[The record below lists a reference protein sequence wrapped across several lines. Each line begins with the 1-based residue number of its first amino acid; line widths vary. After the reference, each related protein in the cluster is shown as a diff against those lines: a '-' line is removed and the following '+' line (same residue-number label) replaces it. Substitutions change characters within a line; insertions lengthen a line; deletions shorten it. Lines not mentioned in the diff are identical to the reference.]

1 MLEKKGC
8 ILCVDDEPN
17 ILRSLTWLL
26 QREFEVHTA
35 TGARE
40 ALDLIGRH
48 DFDVIIS
55 DQRMP
60 GMSGSELLREAAL
73 VSPRAMRIL
82 LTGYSDLPA
91 MLRSVNDSE
100 VYRFIN
106 KPWKINE
113 LPQIVGEAAA
123 IARSSGIAETLLVPG
138 PEDAVEDD
146 ARAFSETILVIDDEA
161 AVVDQLR
168 AELGSDLPVVHAGNI
183 ADAIA
188 AFAEFTVGI
197 VLADTRVD
205 NTDTTALLRML
216 KHQEPQIVTV
226 VYTSAADAGDVVNLI
241 NQGQIFRFLAK
252 PVKPAVLA
260 QALAAA
266 GRKREQLK
274 ATPELGARHS
284 VEPVPEIA
292 RQSFDRSLEESA
304 ARHAARSGSSLL
316 DRVGTGLKRLFGS

>member
-26 QREFEVHTA
+26 QKDFEVHTA

-40 ALDLIGRH
+40 ALDLIERYS
-48 DFDVIIS
+48 FDVIIS

-60 GMSGSELLREAAL
+60 GMSGSDLLREAARI
-73 VSPRAMRIL
+73 SPRSMRIL
-82 LTGYSDLPA
+82 LTGYSDLTA

-113 LPQIVGEAAA
+113 LPEIVAEAAA
-123 IARSSGIAETLLVPG
+123 IARNSGTPETLLVPG
-138 PEDAVEDD
+138 PEDAVEDS
-146 ARAFSETILVIDDEA
+146 ARAFSETILVIDDEV
-161 AVVDQLR
+161 AVVEQLR
-168 AELGSDLPVVHAGNI
+168 TELGKDLPVVHASTI

-188 AFAEFTVGI
+188 AFAEHTVGI

-205 NTDTTALLRML
+205 NNDTTALLRML
-216 KHQEPQIVTV
+216 KNQEPQIVTV

-241 NQGQIFRFLAK
+241 NQGQIFRFLTK
-252 PVKPAVLA
+252 PVKPAILA
-260 QALAAA
+260 QALEAA

-274 ATPELGARHS
+274 AEPVIAQRHS
-284 VEPVPEIA
+284 VDPIPEVA
-292 RQSFDRSLEESA
+292 RQTFDRSLQESA
-304 ARHAARSGSSLL
+304 ARLAATRDPTLL
-316 DRVGTGLKRLFGS
+316 GRMAAGMKRLFRS

>member
-60 GMSGSELLREAAL
+60 GMSGSELLREAARM
-73 VSPRAMRIL
+73 SPRAMRIL

-123 IARSSGIAETLLVPG
+123 IARNSGIAETLLVPG
-138 PEDAVEDD
+138 PEDAVEDS
-146 ARAFSETILVIDDEA
+146 ARAFSETILVIDDEP
-161 AVVDQLR
+161 AVVEQLR
-168 AELGSDLPVVHAGNI
+168 AELGPALPIVHAGNI

-188 AFAEFTVGI
+188 AFAEHTVGI

-260 QALAAA
+260 QALSAA

-274 ATPELGARHS
+274 AAPELSARHN
-284 VEPVPEIA
+284 VEPIPEVA

-304 ARHAARSGSSLL
+304 ARHAAISDPSLL
-316 DRVGTGLKRLFGS
+316 DRMTAGLKSLFRR